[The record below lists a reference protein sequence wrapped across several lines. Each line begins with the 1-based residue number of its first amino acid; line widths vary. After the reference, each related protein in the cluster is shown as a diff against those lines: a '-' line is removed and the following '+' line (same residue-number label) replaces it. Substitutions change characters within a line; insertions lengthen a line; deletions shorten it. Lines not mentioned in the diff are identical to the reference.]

1 MKLLTIL
8 MMMALVTALA
18 VPLYAAD
25 TAVDSPQSL
34 YLKAGKEE
42 RAGSAAKARE
52 IYESIIDRFPE
63 SEFAVKAN
71 DRLLA
76 LPTAGQKAT
85 GAPSQEMGKI
95 EKIFSPPP
103 PGPLPAD
110 PLLRRGV
117 EAARAKARAEVVRR
131 EEYERLKRGDE
142 ARDGRKIIRANSTAK
157 EAEWSQG
164 ADSKVV
170 EEFGMSLDELAAK
183 LAVICKEAGVK
194 GECSEEKLLR
204 LAPAAKAE

>member
-1 MKLLTIL
+1 MKLLTTL
-8 MMMALVTALA
+8 TMLALVAALA

-25 TAVDSPQSL
+25 TAADSPQSL
-34 YLKAGKEE
+34 YLRAGKEE

-52 IYESIIDRFPE
+52 LYESIIDRFPE
-63 SEFAVKAN
+63 SDFAVKAN

-76 LPTAGQKAT
+76 MPTAKGQAD
-85 GAPSQEMGKI
+85 GAPSREKEKI
-95 EKIFSPPP
+95 ENLFSPPP
-103 PGPLPAD
+103 PAPLPAD

-117 EAARAKARAEVVRR
+117 EAARARARAEVVRR
-131 EEYERLKRGDE
+131 EEYDRLKRADE
-142 ARDGRKIIRANSTAK
+142 TREGRKYIQAKRTAM
-157 EAEWSQG
+157 EAAWSQG

-183 LAVICKEAGVK
+183 LERICKEAGVK
-194 GECSEEKLLR
+194 GECSEGALLR